1 MVCNPQ
7 VPRGASGKDW
17 AHINNYPIFG
27 NSVFCNPISLLTISH
42 FISIQTPRV
51 SLSLLVISGSQGE
64 NMNIFSS
71 KKLSVL
77 IYFKMCIWIYCWQ
90 SIALDNAG
98 GLLNMKEMYFWPSN
112 EVGIQIDMYTNEI
125 SEAG

>member
-1 MVCNPQ
+1 
-7 VPRGASGKDW
+7 
-17 AHINNYPIFG
+17 
-27 NSVFCNPISLLTISH
+27 
-42 FISIQTPRV
+42 
-51 SLSLLVISGSQGE
+51 
-64 NMNIFSS
+64 MNIFSS